1 MNSNRQFLIIN
12 KLNNEVK
19 EKIKKFININI
30 ILYNFDDQADGQL
43 KIDNF
48 NTVEAINY
56 CKKNQLPFYIT
67 DNFKLALQTK
77 ANGIFLSAKN
87 KKIIPKI
94 QKLNFEIIG
103 SAHNQIE
110 YYFKKKQ
117 GCTLLM
123 LSPIFFNKK
132 YSENKILGPI
142 KFNLMSNSWN
152 NNLCAL
158 GGISSKK
165 LSKIKLTRA
174 SSIAFVSLV
183 LEAQIKKPAY
193 FVSRRA
199 F

>member
-12 KLNNEVK
+12 KLNNEIK
-19 EKIKKFININI
+19 ENIKKFININI
-30 ILYNFDDQADGQL
+30 ILYNFDNQTEDDL
-43 KIDNF
+43 KISNLNTEEVVNF
-48 NTVEAINY
+48 

-67 DNFKLALQTK
+67 DNYKLALQTK

-87 KKIIPKI
+87 KKNIPKI
-94 QKLNFEIIG
+94 RKLNFEIIG

-110 YYFKKKQ
+110 FNFKKKQ

-142 KFNLMSNSWN
+142 KFNLISSSWN

-158 GGISSKK
+158 GGISSKT
-165 LSKIKLTRA
+165 LRKIKLTRA

-183 LEAQIKKPAY
+183 LEVQIKKPVY

>member
-12 KLNNEVK
+12 KLNDEVK

-30 ILYNFDDQADGQL
+30 ILYNFDDEVDGQL

-94 QKLNFEIIG
+94 HKLNFEIIG
-103 SAHNQIE
+103 SVHNQIE

-117 GCTLLM
+117 GCTLLI

-152 NNLCAL
+152 NKLCAL
-158 GGISSKK
+158 GGISLKT
-165 LSKIKLTRA
+165 LNKIKLTRA

-183 LEAQIKKPAY
+183 LETRIKKPAY

>member
-56 CKKNQLPFYIT
+56 CKKNQIPFYIT

-132 YSENKILGPI
+132 YSENKILGPM
-142 KFNLMSNSWN
+142 KFNLMSSSWN

-158 GGISSKK
+158 GGITSKT

-183 LEAQIKKPAY
+183 LETQIKKPAY
-193 FVSRRA
+193 FISRRA